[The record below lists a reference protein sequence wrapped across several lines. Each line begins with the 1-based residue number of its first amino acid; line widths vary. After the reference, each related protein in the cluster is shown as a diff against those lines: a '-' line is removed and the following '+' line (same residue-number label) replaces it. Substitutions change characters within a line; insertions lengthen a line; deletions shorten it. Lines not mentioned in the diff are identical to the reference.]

1 MRVTILWRTD
11 PWFSDGPKELIGVF
25 NEWVQMEIAM
35 VQAGATREQISELEN
50 SCCGQTQCNN
60 TPYAFWA
67 QDVEMN
73 ENIL

>member
-1 MRVTILWRTD
+1 MKVILLWRTD
-11 PWFSDGPKELIGVF
+11 PWFSTNSKELIGVF
-25 NEWVQMEIAM
+25 NEWIEIEVALM
-35 VQAGATREQISELEN
+35 QAGATSAQVSELEN

-67 QDVEMN
+67 QEVELN